1 MTWALFFLAALL
13 AEVAGTV
20 GGFGSSVFFVP
31 VAQWL
36 LPVKAALGV
45 TGAFHVFSNLAK
57 LGLFRQGINWRLV
70 LLVGGPSV
78 ALVVV
83 GAYLSNHITGSLIQ
97 LLLGIFL
104 IGFALLFLLKP
115 AIRLPPTPTN
125 AVAGGGLAGFLAGLT
140 GTGGAVRGLTL
151 AAFNL
156 EKNAFVATS
165 AAIDMAVDL
174 SRTVVYVQQGYL
186 QREYWPYVTGLVV
199 VAFVGSW
206 LGKQILSRLSQHAFR
221 RGVLALLLGIG
232 LFTIWAALRRG

>member
-1 MTWALFFLAALL
+1 MAWLLFFAAALL

-36 LPVKAALGV
+36 LPMKAVLGV

-57 LGLFRQGINWRLV
+57 LSLFRHGINWRLA
-70 LLVGGPSV
+70 LLVGVPSV
-78 ALVVV
+78 VLVVA
-83 GAYLSNHITGSLIQ
+83 GAYLSNRVAGPAIQQ
-97 LLLGIFL
+97 LLGVFL
-104 IGFALLFLLKP
+104 VVFAALLLLRP
-115 AIRLPPTPTN
+115 GLSLPPTATN
-125 AVAGGGLAGFLAGLT
+125 AVAGGGVAGFLAGLT

-186 QREYWPYVTGLVV
+186 RREYWPYVAGLVV
-199 VAFVGSW
+199 VAFTGSW
-206 LGKQILSRLSQHAFR
+206 LGKQVLGHLSQAVFR
-221 RGVLALLLGIG
+221 RGVLVLLLAIG
-232 LFTIWAALRRG
+232 LLTIWTAFRRG